1 MSNWR
6 DKITGQ
12 IKNREGLFILLDPE
26 FVVSSDAKL
35 QETLHKFGFEI
46 IQVTNTVSFR
56 YQLEK
61 AKKDPMKL
69 LSIWNEDENKIP
81 WDILSDCE
89 KEQTKINCS
98 ASKLFPKLTAKVVE
112 QLDSSYYDK
121 LNDFYEKQ
129 DFQSTQ
135 AEVDTIKF
143 VLERIFDIST
153 KVI

>member
-6 DKITGQ
+6 FKITEQ
-12 IKNREGLFILLDPE
+12 IQNREGLFILLDPQ

-35 QETLHKFGFEI
+35 QEILHNLGFEI
-46 IQVTNTVSFR
+46 ILVNDTISFR

-98 ASKLFPKLTAKVVE
+98 ASKLFPQLSAKVVE
-112 QLDSSYYDK
+112 QLVPSYYDK
-121 LNDFYEKQ
+121 LNDF
-129 DFQSTQ
+129 
-135 AEVDTIKF
+135 
-143 VLERIFDIST
+143 
-153 KVI
+153 